1 MERTLSRE
9 LVGIAQMAD
18 QHFRIEALSES
29 REKVFALVRSSP
41 SYARW
46 FKFHLEHQD
55 ADRALEAKISHDLAY
70 YKYYDRIVS
79 LYENRGE
86 LRTLIRDLK
95 KVRQGMT
102 GETLEKFLA
111 ELERQ

>member
-1 MERTLSRE
+1 MS
-9 LVGIAQMAD
+9 
-18 QHFRIEALSES
+18 
-29 REKVFALVRSSP
+29 
-41 SYARW
+41 
-46 FKFHLEHQD
+46 
-55 ADRALEAKISHDLAY
+55 ALEAKISHDLAY

-102 GETLEKFLA
+102 GETIGENSSQNWSDSSKFDHSTACLVEWLSIA
-111 ELERQ
+111 D